1 MAGKAAAYSPAGL
14 EFARA
19 LLASKPDSPVRR
31 MIKAKGLEGRIRRI
45 ASENLPQGMY
55 FAKLTLGDWKSWN
68 GKPFRLF
75 QDGALVYGNMIEPPA
90 RGFPLEYRNIMVT
103 SNDVSHFTLDIDVPF
118 ELKIGRGAFTT
129 PQQLR
134 YDEQYGVE
142 QHGDVF
148 YSLRGNST
156 TPTKMLITFPGFG
169 PSTTRISYAVSYLKD
184 LNDEDLNDT
193 LMVCFQDRYL
203 AAGSYMMVDNAGRA
217 LYERVRDA
225 IEGLRSRFS
234 IDRTQMLFF
243 GASKGGAIAIQYAR
257 EYPEAALL
265 LAVPQMN
272 LPYYFTKPA
281 FKDNL
286 FRHNALREL
295 EQPEVR
301 LRQYFNEGR
310 RIHYFYTNS
319 DESSNHSLIELASDI
334 PHLVKYR
341 IDGHHS
347 DVARAALPAM
357 LGLIRRFLRGGA
369 DEQFTC
375 EELRTF
381 RHTGNVQVQVRVDPV
396 ASKVSGANWF
406 IQGQAGRTRFLQLMT
421 EHSYDF
427 VKYTTA
433 EQSLF
438 PAYDPI
444 VELEHVLAIQPNG
457 TIWTGSLPSRV
468 NPGTRVPKQQLTTC
482 ALSLDASTVQEYV
495 VLNGE
500 SFGRYRY
507 RWHRQVDGADTLE
520 MHFVPELGSGKSGPL
535 GGDQREQAASTVEV
549 QPIDGCSLADLF
561 ALRVLIATGMRRL
574 RVVIHGKTLKADL
587 EALATMDWDD
597 ITVDL
602 HESKAVLAGAAQQ

>member
-31 MIKAKGLEGRIRRI
+31 IIKAKGLEGRIRRI
-45 ASENLPQGMY
+45 ASENLAQGIY
-55 FAKLTLGDWKSWN
+55 FAKLTLADWKSWN
-68 GKPFRLF
+68 GKPFRLC
-75 QDGALVYGNMIEPPA
+75 QDGAVVYGNSIEPPA

-103 SNDVSHFTLDIDVPF
+103 CNDVSRFTLDIDVPF

-142 QHGDVF
+142 QRGDVF
-148 YSLRGNST
+148 YSLRGNT
-156 TPTKMLITFPGFG
+156 TNPTKMLVTFPGFG

-184 LNDEDLNDT
+184 LTDDDLNDT

-203 AAGSYMMVDNAGRA
+203 AAGSYMMVDNAGRP

-225 IEGLRSRFS
+225 IEGLRSSFA
-234 IDRTQMLFF
+234 IDRDRMLFF
-243 GASKGGAIAIQYAR
+243 GASKGGAIAIQYAL
-257 EYPEAALL
+257 EYPEAVLL

-286 FRHNALREL
+286 FRHDVLREL

-301 LRQYFNEGR
+301 LRQYFDEGR

-319 DESSNHSLIELASDI
+319 DESSNHSLIELTSDV

-341 IDGHHS
+341 IDGQHS

-357 LGLIRRFLRGGA
+357 LGLIRQFLHGRA
-369 DEQFTC
+369 DKEFTC

-381 RHTGNVQVQVRVDPV
+381 RHTGNVQVQVRVDPA

-427 VKYTTA
+427 VKYTTS

-444 VELEHVLAIQPNG
+444 VELEHVLAIEPNG
-457 TIWTGSLPSRV
+457 TTWTGPLPARV
-468 NPGTRVPKQQLTTC
+468 NPGSRITRQQLTNS
-482 ALSLDASTVQEYV
+482 ARSLDASTVQEYV
-495 VLNGE
+495 VLEGE
-500 SFGRYRY
+500 SFGRYKY
-507 RWHRQVDGADTLE
+507 RWHSRARGADTLE
-520 MHFVPELGSGKSGPL
+520 MHVVTELGDLASPL
-535 GGDQREQAASTVEV
+535 DGGHRERPVYSVEV
-549 QPIDGCSLADLF
+549 QPIEGCNLADLF
-561 ALRVLIATGMRRL
+561 ALRLLVATGARRL
-574 RVVIHGKTLKADL
+574 HVVVHGDSL
-587 EALATMDWDD
+587 
-597 ITVDL
+597 
-602 HESKAVLAGAAQQ
+602 KAVLETLAAMAWEDVTVELQDSGAVLARAGEQ